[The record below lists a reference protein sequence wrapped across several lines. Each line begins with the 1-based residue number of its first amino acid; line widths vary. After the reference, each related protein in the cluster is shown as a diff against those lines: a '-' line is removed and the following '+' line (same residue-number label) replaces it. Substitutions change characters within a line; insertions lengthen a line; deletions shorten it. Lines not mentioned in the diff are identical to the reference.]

1 MATPTVW
8 TLELRENLEIYL
20 KDGFSVKKISEK
32 MEISVVSI
40 YNEISKGVTPEEYEN
55 GQYVKYSA
63 QKSIES
69 QLEAYKHRLIYGRA
83 AKDEDKCEDVSC

>member
-32 MEISVVSI
+32 
-40 YNEISKGVTPEEYEN
+40 N
-55 GQYVKYSA
+55 
-63 QKSIES
+63 
-69 QLEAYKHRLIYGRA
+69 LITK
-83 AKDEDKCEDVSC
+83 KDLYTLSDTKKV